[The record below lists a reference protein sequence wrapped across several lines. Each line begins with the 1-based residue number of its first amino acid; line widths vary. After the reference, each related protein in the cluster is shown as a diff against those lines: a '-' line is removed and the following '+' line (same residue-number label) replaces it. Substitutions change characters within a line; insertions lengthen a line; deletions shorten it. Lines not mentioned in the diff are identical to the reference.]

1 LEELKIEEKSLD
13 MIVAELKEKIQKMEE
28 MRWV

>member
-13 MIVAELKEKIQKMEE
+13 IIIAELKEEIQKMEE